1 MVTVGP
7 NADSAESPLNPA
19 MAEQLY
25 RVPRRHYV
33 RGTAVALLVGLL
45 ASMMIHGLIGN
56 SNFEWGIVRQY
67 LFAPPILQGVETTI
81 ELTAIAMSGGIV
93 LGIILALF
101 RQSSDPWLRS
111 CSTAYIW
118 FFRGTPLLV
127 QLLFWFNVAALYPH
141 LSIGIP
147 YGISFFSVSGNAIT
161 PLLAAILGLGF
172 NEAAYM
178 SEIVRG
184 GILSVGKGQTDA
196 ALAIGMR
203 RRQAFIRI
211 VLPQAMR
218 VIVPATGNQVIGML
232 KTTSLVSVIGLAE
245 LLYSVQIIYARN
257 FQPIPLLVV
266 ASLWYLAATTV
277 LSLAQRRLERR
288 LGRGFAPP
296 PRVRLRS
303 SILSRQSSDNP
314 AAKRASQ

>member
-1 MVTVGP
+1 VVSAGAI
-7 NADSAESPLNPA
+7 ADSAGSPLDPA
-19 MAEQLY
+19 MAEQLH

-33 RGTAVALLVGLL
+33 RGTAVGLLIALLV
-45 ASMMIHGLIGN
+45 SMMIHGLIVN
-56 SNFEWGIVRQY
+56 PNFEWRIVGHY
-67 LFAPPILQGVETTI
+67 LFASSVLQGLRTTI

-101 RQSSDPWLRS
+101 RQSSDPWLRG

-127 QLLFWFNVAALYPH
+127 QLLFWFNVGALYQH
-141 LSIGIP
+141 LSVGIP
-147 YGISFFSVSGNAIT
+147 YGPALFSVSSNSIT
-161 PLLAAILGLGF
+161 PLAAAILGLGF

-178 SEIVRG
+178 TEIVRG

-203 RRQAFIRI
+203 RRQAFVRI
-211 VLPQAMR
+211 VMPQAMR

-245 LLYSVQIIYARN
+245 LLYSVQIIYAAN
-257 FQPIPLLVV
+257 FQPIPLLLV
-266 ASLWYLAATTV
+266 ACLWYLAATTV
-277 LSLAQRRLERR
+277 LSLGQRQLERR
-288 LGRGFAPP
+288 LGRGFVPAP
-296 PRVRLRS
+296 RIRLRN
-303 SILSRQSSDNP
+303 SIPSQLSSDVP
-314 AAKRASQ
+314 IS

>member
-1 MVTVGP
+1 MVTAGAV
-7 NADSAESPLNPA
+7 ADSAESPLDPA
-19 MAEQLY
+19 TAEQLH

-33 RGTAVALLVGLL
+33 RGTVVGLLVGVL
-45 ASMMIHGLIGN
+45 ASMIIHTLVVN
-56 SNFEWGIVRQY
+56 PNFEWSIVGQY
-67 LFAPPILQGVETTI
+67 LFDPSVLQGVRTTL

-93 LGIILALF
+93 LGVILALF
-101 RQSSDPWLRS
+101 RQSQDPWLRA

-127 QLLFWFNVAALYPH
+127 QLLFWFNVGALYSH
-141 LSIGIP
+141 LTVGIP
-147 YGISFFSVSGNAIT
+147 YGPAFFSISGNAIT
-161 PLLAAILGLGF
+161 PLVAAILGLGF

-178 SEIVRG
+178 TEIVRG

-203 RRQAFIRI
+203 RRQAFVRI

-257 FQPIPLLVV
+257 FQPIPLLLV
-266 ASLWYLAATTV
+266 ACLWYLAATTV
-277 LSLAQRRLERR
+277 LSLAQRQLERR
-288 LGRGFAPP
+288 LGRGFVPA
-296 PRVRLRS
+296 PRVRLRNW
-303 SILSRQSSDNP
+303 IPQ
-314 AAKRASQ
+314 